1 MHGRIFCSLP
11 SVGCWVIALFLWSG
25 LVGLVMAA
33 AGWTA
38 AGFKGG
44 RLVDTGWLVDYLLD
58 WVVVVGGADEVPE
71 DVSRWL

>member
-1 MHGRIFCSLP
+1 
-11 SVGCWVIALFLWSG
+11 
-25 LVGLVMAA
+25 MAA